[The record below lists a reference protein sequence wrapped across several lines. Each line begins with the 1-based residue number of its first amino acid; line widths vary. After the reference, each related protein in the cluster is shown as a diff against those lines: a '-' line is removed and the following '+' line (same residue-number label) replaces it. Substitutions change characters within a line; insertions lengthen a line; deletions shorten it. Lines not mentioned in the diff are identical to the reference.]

1 MPMNRFV
8 QFGPGGRL
16 TGILAGPPAPSSR
29 PILVLSSAGLQPRA
43 GPFRLHVEIAER
55 LASEGISTFRFDVP
69 GVGEAP
75 RLPRCDANSA
85 TLAAIDAL
93 AQLGFSNFV
102 MGGLC
107 SAADQS
113 WNSAVQDPRVRA
125 VLLLDGISFRGPWY
139 HYAKTLDRVRRTPG
153 QWRRMLRR
161 VVGRIERGGGGDTA
175 LESDDFRDWPTHA
188 QTRSQFASLVGR
200 DVRMLWIYTG
210 GYTDKFL
217 HPRQFRW
224 AFGTPAVD
232 PRIAMHYWP
241 DCDHLFYG
249 RRYRDTLLDVL
260 QRWMRELDQ
269 SWGAR
274 TCRQ

>member
-1 MPMNRFV
+1 MSVSQFV

-16 TGILAGPPAPSSR
+16 TGILTGSSAPSSS
-29 PILVLSSAGLQPRA
+29 PTLVLSSAGLQPRA

-55 LASEGISTFRFDVP
+55 LATHGIRTFRFDVP

-93 AQLGFSNFV
+93 AERGFSNFV

-125 VLLLDGISFRGPWY
+125 IVLLDGLSFRGPWY
-139 HYAKTLDRVRRTPG
+139 HYAKALDRVRRVPG
-153 QWRRMLRR
+153 QWRRMLGR
-161 VVGRIERGGGGDTA
+161 VAGRFQRGASNGGG

-188 QTRSQFASLVGR
+188 DARSQFASLVGR
-200 DVRMLWIYTG
+200 DVKMLWIYTG

-224 AFGTPAVD
+224 AFGAPAVD
-232 PRIAMHYWP
+232 RRVVMHYWP

-249 RRYRDTLLDVL
+249 RRYRDTLLDTL
-260 QRWMRELDQ
+260 ESWMLRLEESQ
-269 SWGAR
+269 GAR
-274 TCRQ
+274 TCTQ

>member
-1 MPMNRFV
+1 MSVSQFV

-16 TGILAGPPAPSSR
+16 TGILTGSASTSS
-29 PILVLSSAGLQPRA
+29 PTLLLSSAGLQPRA

-55 LASEGISTFRFDVP
+55 LATHGIATFRFDVP

-93 AQLGFSNFV
+93 AEQGFSNFV

-113 WNSAVQDPRVRA
+113 WNSAVQDPRVRGI
-125 VLLLDGISFRGPWY
+125 VLLDGISFRGPWY
-139 HYAKTLDRVRRTPG
+139 HYAKALDRARRFPS
-153 QWRRMLRR
+153 QWRRMLGR
-161 VVGRIERGGGGDTA
+161 VAGRVHRGGGNTTA

-188 QTRSQFASLVGR
+188 EAREQFAQLVGR
-200 DVRMLWIYTG
+200 DVQMLWIYTG

-224 AFGTPAVD
+224 AFGQPAVD
-232 PRIAMHYWP
+232 RRVAMHYWP

-249 RRYRDTLLDVL
+249 RRYRETLLDTL
-260 QRWMRELDQ
+260 ERWMLRLDAPQ
-269 SWGAR
+269 GAR
-274 TCRQ
+274 A